1 MMQSRQSVLW
11 DDVANR
17 DRGSGVS
24 VCEDRYRSP
33 GFKSRNGHR
42 HSGSKRPAVIGP
54 NFVFVRWL
62 RRSDG
67 EERDVFTGMESRTQK
82 LDRMDKFSSDQLVVT
97 IFKFDQLDLAVDDF
111 QTGGIR
117 RCRRPDRTL
126 WPDFALFTLRANWPT
141 QPNIAPITFGSGIAF
156 FASWTGQA
164 LRSDRARVALR
175 ALRARFAS
183 GTLGSLR
190 SGIASVTF
198 HTLWTFWPSQSG
210 FTTRTDSS
218 LRPSLARIAYR
229 ALGTRFALG
238 PDLPNGARRTRGTGW
253 PRFALGTGASER
265 QSKERKNDEER
276 EGRGS
281 TDLLTE
287 V

>member
-1 MMQSRQSVLW
+1 M
-11 DDVANR
+11 
-17 DRGSGVS
+17 
-24 VCEDRYRSP
+24 
-33 GFKSRNGHR
+33 
-42 HSGSKRPAVIGP
+42 I
-54 NFVFVRWL
+54 FVRRLW
-62 RRSDG
+62 RPDG

-126 WPDFALFTLRANWPT
+126 WPDLALFTLRANWPT
-141 QPNIAPITFGSGIAF
+141 RPNIALITFGSGIAF

-164 LRSDRARVALR
+164 LRSDRTCVALR

-183 GTLGSLR
+183 GPLGSLR
-190 SGIASVTF
+190 SGSTSITF
-198 HTLWTFWPSQSG
+198 HTLCTFRPSQSG

-218 LRPSLARIAYR
+218 LRPSLARIAFR
-229 ALGTRFALG
+229 ALGTRFAILSYVS
-238 PDLPNGARRTRGTGW
+238 DGARRTHGTGW

-265 QSKERKNDEER
+265 ESKERKNDEER
-276 EGRGS
+276 DSRGS
-281 TDLLTE
+281 TDLLSE